1 MARLRRTSSVPET
14 PRQRLA
20 GIRSLIFH
28 PLILLVMI
36 GGTCSVAVGQRTE
49 VPRVRTTL
57 PQLPPPI
64 TTTTLN
70 PTQIR
75 VPLGINTN
83 TSVKTEPVTGA
94 AVIRSTDRVTATR
107 PESASSGG
115 APSPEAKESVVRA
128 TAIRRLQ
135 RQKFLRLRRV
145 RSSLR
150 QHHLS
155 GRAQAIVDLHLL
167 FRR

>member
-20 GIRSLIFH
+20 GIRSLIFP

-36 GGTCSVAVGQRTE
+36 GGTWTVAVGQRTE
-49 VPRVRTTL
+49 VPPVRTTL

-75 VPLGINTN
+75 VPSGINTN
-83 TSVKTEPVTGA
+83 TSVKTEPVTSA
-94 AVIRSTDRVTATR
+94 PVARSADRAIVTR
-107 PESASSGG
+107 PE
-115 APSPEAKESVVRA
+115 
-128 TAIRRLQ
+128 
-135 RQKFLRLRRV
+135 
-145 RSSLR
+145 
-150 QHHLS
+150 
-155 GRAQAIVDLHLL
+155 
-167 FRR
+167 